1 MNMMYAGVM
10 NVEGATMKTTN
21 LDTPLQ
27 QFERLVRANINES
40 EFKNADREYL
50 STEIID
56 FAKQLIREQRL
67 IELDLLEQ
75 AINQGRD
82 MNKYKMM
89 RLEAL
94 TDSNK
99 EDKK

>member
-1 MNMMYAGVM
+1 M
-10 NVEGATMKTTN
+10 TDN
-21 LDTPLQ
+21 LDTILKDKLIELADQEFPKGDKGRGQAMVLIALCLQ
-27 QFERLVRANINES
+27 EVEQI
-40 EFKNADREYL
+40 
-50 STEIID
+50 
-56 FAKQLIREQRL
+56 IREERL

-99 EDKK
+99 ET